1 VKIEVGTFFRVALA
15 VMDMTEFTVSG
26 RWQSRDGWET
36 FEKTLE
42 APNEDV
48 AREHTF
54 AEFGSKHGLKRTQVE
69 IEEVGA

>member
-1 VKIEVGTFFRVALA
+1 
-15 VMDMTEFTVSG
+15 MCMTEFTISG
-26 RWQSRDGWET
+26 RWQSRDSWET

-48 AREHTF
+48 AREHTYS
-54 AEFGSKHGLKRTQVE
+54 EFGSKHGLKRTQVE

>member
-1 VKIEVGTFFRVALA
+1 MTGTPSENVYYVFRRQASGAPLTEVGSV
-15 VMDMTEFTVSG
+15 D
-26 RWQSRDGWET
+26 
-36 FEKTLE
+36 

-69 IEEVGA
+69 IDEVGE